1 MDCDIWT
8 CLVSKLVI
16 SKPCCFRN
24 NEELHK
30 KFIEYCGKWVFLG
43 GEVVLTASECLSTV
57 RFAWLKGHAF
67 NVK

>member
-1 MDCDIWT
+1 M
-8 CLVSKLVI
+8 I

>member
-1 MDCDIWT
+1 MNR
-8 CLVSKLVI
+8 LVI
-16 SKPCCFRN
+16 RKRCCYCN

-43 GEVVLTASECLSTV
+43 GEAVLTASKCLSTV
-57 RFAWLKGHAF
+57 RFAWLKRHAF